1 MFWLRSPYFN
11 GYLSILHLL
20 NYMLQLTQKQ
30 WRLHTTSTTAHTT
43 PSTCTYLACHF
54 LTYPPHISHSRVPSH
69 APLPVMYPLTT
80 PLQSHIPSHIPH
92 ISLTYLPHISPSH
105 VPHISLTCPS
115 HISLTYPSHVPHISL
130 TYLPQIYPHIPLTY
144 LPHISHSLSH
154 IPLHHSPA
162 TALGRK
168 EMKEEWRQTHS
179 KMVEDVYEVQESE
192 GKGLEHNTQ

>member
-115 HISLTYPSHVPHISL
+115 HISLTYPSHVPHIS
-130 TYLPQIYPHIPLTY
+130 PHIP
-144 LPHISHSLSH
+144 HISPSNIPTYPPNISPSH
-154 IPLHHSPA
+154 IPLPVTYPA
-162 TALGRK
+162 PSLTCHGTRKKRDERRMEANSLQDGR
-168 EMKEEWRQTHS
+168 
-179 KMVEDVYEVQESE
+179 
-192 GKGLEHNTQ
+192 GCL